1 MVISVVIVFVLSA
14 YSILIVM
21 MGYSS
26 FRAASWNVNGLNNP
40 VKRSKVMAKIK
51 KEKSN
56 HFFTGNSFISK

>member
-51 KEKSN
+51 KGKN